1 MFALTLTSARARW
14 LRIESSVTK
23 LILVTAGFR
32 AGQSN
37 HGCYRRWCAI
47 QVRFTGLQLLT
58 SSMRSGPQMCLSS
71 QSCISGATVAALR
84 LERTTRRPDLT
95 GYFRNKACL
104 GKGRRSGARHSS
116 TIYSFRF
123 VRRQRLVP
131 RRLSHL
137 LLAPCAADVRKGHL
151 SDKRSSP

>member
-1 MFALTLTSARARW
+1 MVRHSGEVYRPPAPHFKHEVWATN
-14 LRIESSVTK
+14 V
-23 LILVTAGFR
+23 LIFSIV
-32 AGQSN
+32 
-37 HGCYRRWCAI
+37 
-47 QVRFTGLQLLT
+47 
-58 SSMRSGPQMCLSS
+58 
-71 QSCISGATVAALR
+71 SGATVAALR